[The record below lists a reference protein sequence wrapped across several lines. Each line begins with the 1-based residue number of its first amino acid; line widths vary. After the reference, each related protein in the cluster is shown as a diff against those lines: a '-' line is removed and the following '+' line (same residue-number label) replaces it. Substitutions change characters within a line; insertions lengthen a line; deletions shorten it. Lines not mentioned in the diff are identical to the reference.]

1 MRRGPGRRLWISRR
15 SAEMSRTGDGHGV
28 AGRRC
33 DVVRRVLVLIAAL
46 VGCAIALRLLDVS
59 PAALV
64 PRTVTGWLV
73 VAGIGA
79 ALVVW
84 SRIVVPRLVRRPA
97 VRTALRVVP
106 VAALV
111 AVVLVPAVVDR
122 EVDETLLEGVTAA
135 APPAAPTGTAGST
148 DPPAPA
154 GPVRLSAGAVRGVGH
169 VAEGEA
175 AVWRSGETAFVRLDL
190 LDVQGAVDVVVWL
203 VPDAD
208 QTDPDGG
215 VELGAL
221 KGTQGTANYV
231 VPAGVDVGRYATVL
245 LWCRAFSTPIAV
257 ATQA

>member
-1 MRRGPGRRLWISRR
+1 VARRLVGFVLL
-15 SAEMSRTGDGHGV
+15 AATG
-28 AGRRC
+28 A
-33 DVVRRVLVLIAAL
+33 LVLW
-46 VGCAIALRLLDVS
+46 LLDVS
-59 PAALV
+59 AAALV

-73 VAGIGA
+73 VGGIA
-79 ALVVW
+79 AVLIVW
-84 SRIVVPRLVRRPA
+84 SRLVVPRLTRRP
-97 VRTALRVVP
+97 VLRTGLRVVP
-106 VAALV
+106 VLAVV
-111 AVVLVPAVVDR
+111 AVLLVPAAVTR
-122 EVDETLLEGVTAA
+122 EVDEALLEGVAA
-135 APPAAPTGTAGST
+135 E
-148 DPPAPA
+148 PPAPPDGA
-154 GPVRLSAGAVRGVGH
+154 ASSSAASPPADPVRVSSGAVRGVGH